1 MLPLSKLFVN
11 NTQKNKKIVSLYLSF
26 LNKLLFHK
34 GTHIHFISQN
44 CKVDLAKSTILY
56 ITRFKLTMA
65 IENEELCSVSILN
78 KEEMS
83 FNLNLNFAASPLDV
97 LSRAWLTEE
106 NERETARS
114 LRTA

>member
-1 MLPLSKLFVN
+1 
-11 NTQKNKKIVSLYLSF
+11 
-26 LNKLLFHK
+26 
-34 GTHIHFISQN
+34 
-44 CKVDLAKSTILY
+44 
-56 ITRFKLTMA
+56 MA